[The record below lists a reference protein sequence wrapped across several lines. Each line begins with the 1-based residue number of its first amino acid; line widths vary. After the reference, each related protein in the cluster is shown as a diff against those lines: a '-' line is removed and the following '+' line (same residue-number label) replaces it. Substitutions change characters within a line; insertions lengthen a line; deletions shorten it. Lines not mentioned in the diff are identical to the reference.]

1 MKLAEAL
8 KERADLNRKIES
20 LRHRLENN
28 CIVQEGEE
36 PPENIEE
43 LITSLNESIE
53 RLEKLMASINL
64 TNSKTVVDGSSLT
77 ELIAKKDS
85 LLVKASIYR
94 SLINEASSVSM
105 RVRGTEIK
113 IVPTV
118 SVRDLQKEADL
129 MSKEIRELDNKLQL
143 SNWQI
148 DLIESV

>member
-28 CIVQEGEE
+28 CIVQEGEV

-64 TNSKTVVDGSSLT
+64 TNSKAVVDGSSLT

>member
-28 CIVQEGEE
+28 CIVQEGEK

-64 TNSKTVVDGSSLT
+64 TNSKAVVDGSSLT